1 MSSAGSVGINVP
13 CVKRVKGCFMGRW
26 VLYRATVPQHCISR
40 SARYAAAMNRFPEDI
55 YFILDSFVVPAEIAE
70 NTPLSENS
78 LVGPRASVFSSGKDG
93 EAGDVG
99 FIVDAA
105 RRKKGRSKPDRI
117 LRQAPIPIPRQRLR
131 KTIQV

>member
-1 MSSAGSVGINVP
+1 
-13 CVKRVKGCFMGRW
+13 MGRW

-55 YFILDSFVVPAEIAE
+55 YFIRDSFLVPAEIAE